1 MIVTKKALP
10 RRTFLRGMGV
20 TVALPLLDAMVPAL
34 TAQVRTAARPVR
46 RVGFIYIPNGTIQP
60 MWVPTTAGADF
71 EWSPI
76 LSPLAPLRDRIV
88 VLSGLAHM
96 EADSRG
102 DGNGDHARATAVWLT
117 GVHAYD
123 RDRTGVAGVQLATTV
138 DQIIARELGR
148 DTRLPSLEL
157 SLEKPTQIGCDSEDC
172 FFANTISWRSPTT
185 PLSMEAHPRVV
196 FERLFGDGG
205 TAAQRSAQTR
215 RTGTILDSVTDEVTA
230 LERALGSSDR
240 TKLDEYLE
248 AVRELEQRVQNM
260 ERRAEVELS
269 VPDRPTDIPDTFE
282 EHAKL
287 MFDLQVVAYQAD
299 ITRVVTMLLARETS
313 TLTYENIGV
322 PEQHHSCSHHL
333 NNPALIARKAKIDQY
348 HVQLLGY
355 YLKRLRD
362 TADGDGSLL
371 DHSLILYGGGL
382 GNGNIHD
389 HLNLP
394 CLLAGGAAGQL
405 KGGRHLA
412 YPEKTPMTNLLLTM
426 MDKVGVPTPEKIGDS
441 TTHLSSV

>member
-1 MIVTKKALP
+1 VK
-10 RRTFLRGMGV
+10 
-20 TVALPLLDAMVPAL
+20 
-34 TAQVRTAARPVR
+34 
-46 RVGFIYIPNGTIQP
+46 
-60 MWVPTTAGADF
+60 
-71 EWSPI
+71 
-76 LSPLAPLRDRIV
+76 LAI
-88 VLSGLAHM
+88 
-96 EADSRG
+96 
-102 DGNGDHARATAVWLT
+102 
-117 GVHAYD
+117 
-123 RDRTGVAGVQLATTV
+123 TV
-138 DQIIARELGR
+138 DQIAARELGR

-172 FFANTISWRSPTT
+172 FFSNTISWRSATT
-185 PLSMEAHPRVV
+185 PLPMEAHPRVV

-205 TAAQRSAQTR
+205 TPAHRLAQVR
-215 RTGTILDSVTDEVTA
+215 RTGSILDSVTQEVA
-230 LERALGSSDR
+230 GLEKTLGSSDR

-248 AVRELEQRVQNM
+248 AVRELEQRIHVT
-260 ERRAEVELS
+260 ERRGAESVLS
-269 VPDRPTDIPDTFE
+269 LPDQPTDIPDTFE

-333 NNPALIARKAKIDQY
+333 NNPKLIARKAKIDQY

-355 YLKRLRD
+355 FLKRLRD
-362 TADGDGSLL
+362 TPDGDGSLL
-371 DHSLILYGGGL
+371 DHSMILYGGGL
-382 GNGNIHD
+382 GNGNLHD

-412 YPEKTPMTNLLLTM
+412 YPEKTPMTNLLLSM
-426 MDKVGVPTPEKIGDS
+426 LDKVGIPTPEKVGDS
-441 TTHLSSV
+441 TTHLSGV